1 MTLIGYT
8 DEEVISAL
16 ELFDKGIPDSIEHP
30 SLKTYLNGHRWGWH
44 QQMQLYCPA
53 CARLL
58 KEMLQSIESIRQQP
72 SMTTQRAAF
81 VCQRLWRQTPACPC
95 IHNGGFQS
103 AVQPSAIEVNLL
115 TKSYQKVIS
124 FMGQTVTGGFIV
136 APTRKYI
143 PYKRKAPK

>member
-1 MTLIGYT
+1 MTTGYT
-8 DEEVISAL
+8 DEEVANAL
-16 ELFDKGIPDSIEHP
+16 ELFDKGTPIAIEHP
-30 SLKTYLNGHRWGWH
+30 ALRTYLNGHRWGWH

-58 KEMLQSIESIRQQP
+58 KEMLQSLESVRQQP
-72 SMTTQRAAF
+72 PIFTQGAIF
-81 VCQRLWRQTPACPC
+81 VLQRLSRQTPLCPC
-95 IHNGGFQS
+95 IHIGGFQS

-124 FMGQTVTGGFIV
+124 SMGQTVTDGFIV

-143 PYKRKAPK
+143 PYKRKARK